1 MLEDVIAQNGTFT
14 TPLVI
19 KAPFVWGQEFLEQ
32 ELCNGTEVIV
42 NTRNFQVRVI
52 RHNNES
58 IKAMPS
64 FIDGREEGATNEDAY
79 ELLKEVFATDRPF
92 QYSKPV
98 NLVKKLILGNSYY
111 NKSVTVLDFFAGSGT
126 TLHAVMQLNAE
137 DGGKRQCILCTNNE
151 NGICENVTYERNKR
165 VINGYTKPNGEHV
178 EGLHNNNLR
187 YYRTDFVGRS
197 RSTKNMRRL
206 VALSTDM
213 LCIKENLYTEQK
225 NFAGLPTYKN
235 IYRHFADGE
244 KKMLIIYDERY
255 VDEIVK
261 MIETVET
268 TTPIKVYVFSPS
280 EDPWEA
286 SFEPAIDKV
295 ELCALP
301 QANYNAYKRI
311 LPKRK
316 NVTIDAAE
324 EDALTTY
331 NEEENLG
338 GLFDEKGG
346 EA

>member
-1 MLEDVIAQNGTFT
+1 
-14 TPLVI
+14 
-19 KAPFVWGQEFLEQ
+19 
-32 ELCNGTEVIV
+32 
-42 NTRNFQVRVI
+42 
-52 RHNNES
+52 
-58 IKAMPS
+58 
-64 FIDGREEGATNEDAY
+64 
-79 ELLKEVFATDRPF
+79 
-92 QYSKPV
+92 
-98 NLVKKLILGNSYY
+98 
-111 NKSVTVLDFFAGSGT
+111 
-126 TLHAVMQLNAE
+126 
-137 DGGKRQCILCTNNE
+137 
-151 NGICENVTYERNKR
+151 
-165 VINGYTKPNGEHV
+165 
-178 EGLHNNNLR
+178 
-187 YYRTDFVGRS
+187 
-197 RSTKNMRRL
+197 
-206 VALSTDM
+206 M

-286 SFEPAIDKV
+286 SFEPVIDKV

-301 QANYNAYKRI
+301 QAIYNAYKRI